1 MPVSIPCPAARGAER
16 FDQLYFELSITHF
29 EWARI
34 LSDVKYRL
42 YRFQAIGLPDAL
54 SAIQASIQHRLDE
67 WLGRVLQTI
76 AKLPA
81 KCQSQLETRMRIRY
95 HFIIGLLY
103 QPSQACST
111 PDDNALKRCFD
122 SASERISL
130 YDRLYNHN
138 ALLLDW
144 PSTHG
149 IFLSGAMLVY
159 CIWSSSEI
167 RASASV
173 ADVAKTMRICSNLLT
188 LGGEWWPLAR
198 RGRRSFEKLADF
210 ALQSLSHPPV
220 APSLDPQEVQNAP
233 DEIIPTHFDATEW
246 TDIESVLQSFLQSDF
261 SFPGT
266 LDLLDYPSAESFD
279 FGI

>member
-1 MPVSIPCPAARGAER
+1 MPVSIACPAEKGAER
-16 FDQLYFELSITHF
+16 FDQLYSDLSIVHF
-29 EWARI
+29 GWARI

-42 YRFQAIGLPDAL
+42 YRFQGIELPDAL

-67 WLGRVLQTI
+67 WHRRVLQTI

-81 KCQSQLETRMRIRY
+81 KCQSQHETRMRIRY

-111 PDDNALKRCFD
+111 PGDLALRRCFD

-130 YDRLYNHN
+130 YDRLYNQN

-149 IFLSGAMLVY
+149 IFLSGATLVY

-198 RGRRSFEKLADF
+198 RGRHSFEKLADF
-210 ALQSLSHPPV
+210 ALQSLSNPPT
-220 APSLDPQEVQNAP
+220 APSFDPQIVPNSS
-233 DEIIPTHFDATEW
+233 DETLTGHFDATEW
-246 TDIESVLQSFLQSDF
+246 TDIESVLQSFLQNDF
-261 SFPGT
+261 SFSGT
-266 LDLLDYPSAESFD
+266 LDTLDYPSTESLD